1 MVFFSENHRISCLLN
16 MSRKVINN
24 CRQIHDALSIEDTAS
39 IQRILFPLSRE
50 KLIELDK
57 SYRKK
62 YGVSFADSPVL
73 KTDPIWGMF
82 FSENLPKQQ
91 LQRFLNQVHINWGIG
106 FNFMIKFTGPQLL
119 ILYCYTIICFS
130 GGELAHF
137 AIISRLSSHFDR
149 SHLSELL
156 YINFIKPYCIYN

>member
-62 YGVSFADSPVL
+62 YGISFADSPVL

-91 LQRFLNQVHINWGIG
+91 LQRFLNQVHIN
-106 FNFMIKFTGPQLL
+106 
-119 ILYCYTIICFS
+119 
-130 GGELAHF
+130 
-137 AIISRLSSHFDR
+137 
-149 SHLSELL
+149 
-156 YINFIKPYCIYN
+156 